1 MKFFELVR
9 KYNHIKYKI
18 SSKINEENELRELG
32 QLPKVDYGGMPGSPG
47 YHGSPTESFVVKLD
61 QIQQDQK
68 ELNKQLEEVRNDIV
82 LFIDTLDDY
91 FARRCVEMVIF
102 RTTHRPNW
110 KEVARRIG
118 YSESGTRSLYSS
130 STKKLQNL
138 EKEELKNWVT
148 LKIMKGS

>member
-1 MKFFELVR
+1 M
-9 KYNHIKYKI
+9 
-18 SSKINEENELRELG
+18 
-32 QLPKVDYGGMPGSPG
+32 
-47 YHGSPTESFVVKLD
+47 
-61 QIQQDQK
+61 
-68 ELNKQLEEVRNDIV
+68 RNDIV

-138 EKEELKNWVT
+138 EKEELKN
-148 LKIMKGS
+148 